1 MIGRTKKAPEET
13 RTPMSKPERD
23 TGDAAISLIAPGM
36 NIVGDCETE
45 GTIRVEGRVEGT
57 LKAGKS
63 IVVGRS
69 GEVVG
74 DIITQDCVVSGRV
87 SGNIVAESRLELQ
100 ATCEIQG
107 EIRSRRVQLDEGAR
121 FNGQL
126 HMDDPSG
133 ARTVKAAEP
142 PAGPQAIAAKMN
154 LGGAPTHDGAPTHGG
169 APTPGGG

>member
-1 MIGRTKKAPEET
+1 MIGRSKKAPEET

-36 NIVGDCETE
+36 NIVGNCETE

-126 HMDDPSG
+126 HMDDASG
-133 ARTVKAAEP
+133 SRTVKAPERPSEP
-142 PAGPQAIAAKMN
+142 QSVAARADVS
-154 LGGAPTHDGAPTHGG
+154 GAASHGG
-169 APTPGGG
+169 APSHGGA